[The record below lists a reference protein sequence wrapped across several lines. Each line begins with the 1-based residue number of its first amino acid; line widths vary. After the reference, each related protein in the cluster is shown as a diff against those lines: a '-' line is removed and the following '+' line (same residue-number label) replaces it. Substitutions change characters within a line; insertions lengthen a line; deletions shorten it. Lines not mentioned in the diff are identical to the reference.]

1 MKDAG
6 RTNRPASSSHFEV
19 FDRQFVPIVMAWP
32 LEAAKRAEST
42 GRVPA
47 EREPCAGR
55 HRRAGNAGPAAK
67 CPKATDDAGST
78 HQTRHRPPGSHS
90 PERLQEGWAAAVP
103 AATSEAE
110 DARGDQRNHTAQDCL
125 WRIVDR
131 VRPHTALPVGVDPQ
145 SSEGD
150 GGRTSRS
157 TSCVAAITK
166 FVHCQ
171 RVHARGDSA
180 ARVALTSDCGAI
192 GGREDSVGRRVAAG
206 GRVHRGRR
214 RVN

>member
-1 MKDAG
+1 MLDEPALIVSRHCDSDITYPGSSGGSAAKGELPADRGRAVPRSSVILRLGSSPRDATPRMKDAG

-47 EREPCAGR
+47 EREPA
-55 HRRAGNAGPAAK
+55 RRSSPSSRERRPAAK

-110 DARGDQRNHTAQDCL
+110 RPRGPAK
-125 WRIVDR
+125 
-131 VRPHTALPVGVDPQ
+131 PHGPGLPVAN
-145 SSEGD
+145 S
-150 GGRTSRS
+150 
-157 TSCVAAITK
+157 
-166 FVHCQ
+166 
-171 RVHARGDSA
+171 
-180 ARVALTSDCGAI
+180 
-192 GGREDSVGRRVAAG
+192 
-206 GRVHRGRR
+206 
-214 RVN
+214 